1 MCLRPRPPPAVVSF
15 VACSFPLVVDFIIAA
30 KACPRNRTSL
40 SPPPHPTP
48 PQRASRANDGKRQ
61 RQKNAKSAKRRI
73 AENMVSQS
81 QEYTTQATF
90 FELRAKSQ
98 PKKHYGIAA
107 AKTSCF
113 LNKAKMRH
121 NPRGR
126 GAQHLEECENLAQG
140 GVFEVS
146 EKQH

>member
-15 VACSFPLVVDFIIAA
+15 VACSFPLVVDFRKSLPAKQNII
-30 KACPRNRTSL
+30 K
-40 SPPPHPTP
+40 PPPPPTP
-48 PQRASRANDGKRQ
+48 PSPQRASRANDGKRQ

-126 GAQHLEECENLAQG
+126 GAQHVEECENLAQG
-140 GVFEVS
+140 GVFEVR